1 MEYTVNVFNGQPAS
15 DMAHYRIDLGKR
27 NSKIIHEGEDSGF
40 RNADIELS
48 NADLLS
54 NIKDAQVKNLIK
66 TSNALST
73 GVADLKMAWNCVGLK
88 KQKQN
93 VLRNCLSNYQH
104 PKFAMELLISLKT
117 SMI

>member
-15 DMAHYRIDLGKR
+15 DMAHYRMDLGKR

-40 RNADIELS
+40 RNAD
-48 NADLLS
+48 LLS

-66 TSNALST
+66 MSNALST
-73 GVADLKMAWNCVGLK
+73 CVADLKMAWNCVGLK

-93 VLRNCLSNYQH
+93 VLRNCLTNYQH
-104 PKFAMELLISLKT
+104 PKFAMVLLISLKT

>member
-15 DMAHYRIDLGKR
+15 DMAHYRIDLGNRKG
-27 NSKIIHEGEDSGF
+27 KIIYEGEDSGF
-40 RNADIELS
+40 R

-93 VLRNCLSNYQH
+93 VLRNCLTNYQH
-104 PKFAMELLISLKT
+104 PKFAMVLLISLKT